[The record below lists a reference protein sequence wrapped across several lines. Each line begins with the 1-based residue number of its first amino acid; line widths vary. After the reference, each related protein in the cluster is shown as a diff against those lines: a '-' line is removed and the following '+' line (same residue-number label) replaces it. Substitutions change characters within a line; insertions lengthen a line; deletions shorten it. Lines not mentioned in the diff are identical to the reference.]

1 MKKTW
6 IAAALGV
13 LALGAYALAQVITVP
28 TVTVVNPT
36 DLIQI
41 IPGGIPSAGNVYAT
55 PSQITS
61 QSAYYKSV
69 PLTNFTFTFGNNQSV
84 AAFRPAG
91 TLAGAYVTF
100 APAPS
105 DGAQEC
111 IFSTQTFTA
120 LYLAANT
127 GQSLNNAAT
136 SLTALAHVCY
146 TYGASNA
153 TWDRTQ

>member
-1 MKKTW
+1 VKKTW

-28 TVTVVNPT
+28 TVTIVNPT

-69 PLTNFTFTFGNNQSV
+69 PLTLFTFTFANNQSV

-91 TLAGAYVTF
+91 TLAGGYVTF
-100 APAPS
+100 SPSPS
-105 DGAQEC
+105 DGAQQC
-111 IFSTQTFTA
+111 VFSTQTITA
-120 LYLAANT
+120 FYPTANT
-127 GQSLNNAAT
+127 GQTVNNAVTTLA
-136 SLTALAHVCY
+136 ANAHVCY
-146 TYGASNA
+146 LYGASNA